1 MDLGIKG
8 RVAVVAASSRGLGRA
23 VAEAL
28 AAEGAK
34 LALCARDENALAEAA
49 AAIKDRWRGEV
60 FHQALDVTS
69 ETDVKTF
76 IAETRRRL
84 GDVSICVTNAGGPP
98 PGNFAAFSTQ
108 DWRSAFELNFM
119 STLFFI
125 AEVLGGMR
133 AQKWG
138 RVVTITSTAVK
149 QPMDGLI
156 LSNGIRAG
164 VVGLM
169 KSLANEYGPENV
181 LFNNVCPGR
190 FDTARMRNNAA
201 KQAAAEGVTVEEI
214 VQRAARRI
222 PLRRVGDPAEFAA
235 VVAFLCSEK
244 ASYVTGANIL
254 VDGGIVSGV

>member
-28 AAEGAK
+28 AAEGVK
-34 LALCARDENALAEAA
+34 LALCARDESALAETAS
-49 AAIKDRWRGEV
+49 AIKDRWRTEV
-60 FHQALDVTS
+60 FHQALDVTN

-98 PGNFAAFSTQ
+98 PGHFAAFSSQ
-108 DWRSAFELNFM
+108 DWRNAFELNFM

-125 AEVLGGMR
+125 AQVLEGMR

-138 RVVTITSTAVK
+138 RVVTITSSAVK
-149 QPMDGLI
+149 QPIDGLI
-156 LSNGIRAG
+156 LSNGIRSA

-169 KSLANEYGPENV
+169 KSLASEYGPENV

-201 KQAAAEGVTVEEI
+201 KRAEVEGVTVDEI
-214 VQRAARRI
+214 VRRSAQQI
-222 PLRRVGDPAEFAA
+222 PLRRVGDPAEFGAM
-235 VVAFLCSEK
+235 VAFLCSER

-254 VDGGIVSGV
+254 VDGGMVSGV

>member
-34 LALCARDENALAEAA
+34 LALCARDEKVLQETAS
-49 AAIKDRWRGEV
+49 AIQDRWRTEV
-60 FHQALDVTS
+60 VHQPLDVTS
-69 ETDVKTF
+69 ETDVKAF

-84 GDVSICVTNAGGPP
+84 GEVSICVTNAGGPP
-98 PGNFAAFSTQ
+98 PGNFAAFSAQ
-108 DWRSAFELNFM
+108 DWRDAFELNFM

-125 AEVLGGMR
+125 SQVLGGMR
-133 AQKWG
+133 AQRWG

-149 QPMDGLI
+149 QPIDGLI
-156 LSNGIRAG
+156 LSNGIRSS

-190 FDTARMRNNAA
+190 FDTARLRNNAA
-201 KQAAAEGVTVEEI
+201 KQAEAEGVTVEEI
-214 VQRAARRI
+214 ARRSAQRI
-222 PLRRVGDPAEFAA
+222 PLRRVGDPTEFGA

-244 ASYVTGANIL
+244 ASYITGANVL
-254 VDGGIVSGV
+254 VDGGIVNGV

>member
-34 LALCARDENALAEAA
+34 LALCARDESALAETAS
-49 AAIKDRWRGEV
+49 AIKERWRTEV
-60 FHQALDVTS
+60 FHQPLDVTN

-98 PGNFAAFSTQ
+98 PGHFAAFSSQ
-108 DWRSAFELNFM
+108 DWRNAFELNFM

-125 AEVLGGMR
+125 AQVLEGMR
-133 AQKWG
+133 ARRWG
-138 RVVTITSTAVK
+138 RVVTITSSAVK
-149 QPMDGLI
+149 QPIDGLI
-156 LSNGIRAG
+156 LSNGIRSA

-169 KSLANEYGPENV
+169 KSLASEYGPENV

-190 FDTARMRNNAA
+190 FDTVRMRNNAA
-201 KQAAAEGVTVEEI
+201 KRAEVEGVTVEEI
-214 VQRAARRI
+214 VRRSAQQI
-222 PLRRVGDPAEFAA
+222 PLRRVGDPAEFGA
-235 VVAFLCSEK
+235 VVAFLCSER
-244 ASYVTGANIL
+244 ASYVTGANVL
-254 VDGGIVSGV
+254 VDGGLVSGV